1 MQIQRHFTFGSRI
14 SNYKFL
20 IYFNSLLISISIHS
34 EILDDEA
41 DDTLIIEHLKA
52 TDSGKY
58 RCLAKNKLG
67 SAKIEYEISI
77 YQPSKILTIEE
88 SIANGDSLKLSC
100 TSQGNPLPIIAW
112 TLNGHILSTT
122 SKMDVDKLLRPEND
136 NIVYF
141 DGFGNGMSLLDPFQ
155 LKVSKHKF
163 YSKLYRVD
171 SNTLKL
177 DLIFKNKKNLHLNKY
192 VCYSFNGLGKD
203 EKSIEIQIKQKPQ
216 LETQALTRTSDYEIL
231 EEMPLLLNCPIQGYP
246 QPQITW
252 FKNGL
257 KVYENET
264 VEFLK
269 DQQFLRI
276 LEAYSWNSGSYSCI
290 AKNEIGDLELKFNVL
305 VLSPPKIVRQPNAN
319 YLSDE
324 NRDRSNHNE
333 NEQRIDVLKGSNVI
347 LECTVEA
354 SPKAKIHWIKL
365 NFHDSLKGNELLKTE
380 ENFLVR

>member
-1 MQIQRHFTFGSRI
+1 
-14 SNYKFL
+14 
-20 IYFNSLLISISIHS
+20 
-34 EILDDEA
+34 
-41 DDTLIIEHLKA
+41 LIIEHLKA
-52 TDSGKY
+52 ADNGKY

-77 YQPSKILTIEE
+77 YQPSKILKINEE
-88 SIANGDSLKLSC
+88 SIAIEDSLKLSC

-122 SKMDVDKLLRPEND
+122 SKMNVDKLLRSEND
-136 NIVYF
+136 NIIYF
-141 DGFGNGMSLLDPFQ
+141 DGYGNGMSLLDPFQ

-163 YSKLYRVD
+163 YSKLSRVN

-203 EKSIEIQIKQKPQ
+203 EKSIEVQIKQKPQ
-216 LETQALTRTSDYEIL
+216 LETQTLTRTSDYEIL

-276 LEAYSWNSGSYSCI
+276 LEAYSWNSGTYSCI

-319 YLSDE
+319 YLNDE
-324 NRDRSNHNE
+324 NRDLSNHNE